1 MSDFKFNFSELVGNQ
16 LNISLLKRSLANGT
30 FRQFTIFSGI
40 LGTGKSTCARIAAL
54 SLTCDNPTDGEPCC
68 SCASCRANMSAMS
81 RGLSASNIR
90 TVNAGKLSKRED
102 VDTLIHDI
110 FDMQGSVKNKVFLI
124 EEAHALTKLSYAE
137 TALLSEL
144 DNIPSNV
151 YIIFST
157 TRLFDFKDEL
167 ISRAEKYAFVRLSDA
182 ESRQLLFKA
191 SEQRARVIPEYMLNL
206 IIKYGKGIPRNLLSA
221 LDFLIDEDAS
231 VEELRAHLQVID
243 DTQLVLLFESM
254 QSTEILEYIN
264 CLAKIRESVDSQG
277 IYASIKSF
285 LVQVAFLLEGKIQ
298 GSFTKDEEEILQ
310 SIFNKESF
318 YKIVRLVSSQQ
329 HKVSDADL
337 DMMLLQI
344 RMLLQ
349 KRTVGDVILD
359 SHKVGAIERDTTEE
373 IRAVESRSVAN
384 TTSAKKIT
392 LDTVRRAQ
400 EM

>member
-1 MSDFKFNFSELVGNQ
+1 
-16 LNISLLKRSLANGT
+16 
-30 FRQFTIFSGI
+30 
-40 LGTGKSTCARIAAL
+40 
-54 SLTCDNPTDGEPCC
+54 
-68 SCASCRANMSAMS
+68 MSAMS

-110 FDMQGSVKNKVFLI
+110 FDLQGSVKNKVFLI

-264 CLAKIRESVDSQG
+264 CLAKIRESVDR
-277 IYASIKSF
+277 KS
-285 LVQVAFLLEGKIQ
+285 VV
-298 GSFTKDEEEILQ
+298 
-310 SIFNKESF
+310 
-318 YKIVRLVSSQQ
+318 
-329 HKVSDADL
+329 
-337 DMMLLQI
+337 
-344 RMLLQ
+344 
-349 KRTVGDVILD
+349 
-359 SHKVGAIERDTTEE
+359 
-373 IRAVESRSVAN
+373 
-384 TTSAKKIT
+384 
-392 LDTVRRAQ
+392 
-400 EM
+400 